1 MAHAYVIQS
10 VTIAQDGSPDPAVSI
25 KGTVDGVAVNVQTW
39 QSVYISHAGTAVGF
53 QAWVS
58 PLMLAQYLSLNPS
71 AASPPSGSW
80 SQ

>member
-10 VTIAQDGSPDPAVSI
+10 VAIAQDGSPDPAVSI

-39 QSVYISHAGTAVGF
+39 QSAYLAHAATAIGF
-53 QAWVS
+53 QNWIS
-58 PLMLAQYLSLNPS
+58 PLMLAEFNKLNPT
-71 AASPPSGSW
+71 AANPPSGNW